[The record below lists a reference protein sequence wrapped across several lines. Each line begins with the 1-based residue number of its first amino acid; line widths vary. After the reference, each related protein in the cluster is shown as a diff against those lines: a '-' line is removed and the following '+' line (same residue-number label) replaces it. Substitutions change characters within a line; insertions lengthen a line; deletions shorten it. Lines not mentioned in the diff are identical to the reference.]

1 MTSGRLT
8 AFFMHT
14 LFGVAYCYGIQRQPP
29 VQPCAEICSYNSE
42 DTDWG
47 PAVNVQCG
55 ERNLRSV
62 PVSKHDK
69 PVSLLN
75 ASHNVLRTLEEDALS
90 SYESV
95 RYLYLQHCKI
105 VNINEKAFQRLENL
119 TVIDLA
125 SNRLTSISTNLFNCT
140 QKLDKLILRKNNLV
154 SLQWNAPILNGPSS
168 LSILDL
174 QSCQLSNISSITFSL
189 LPKLTFLDISRNN
202 LVLMNNDTL
211 TSHENL
217 KDVNLENNPW
227 QCGAMFEV
235 LMCWMHSKLAL
246 SHNRTVQCQYRNE
259 RWDIWSLE
267 NRSSLCR
274 PIKNKS
280 MGEFVTVMPAELT
293 TVSVGVSLS
302 PETSLDTP
310 RFVET
315 AVRADLTTVSLGV
328 PLSPKTSP
336 HTPRV
341 VETAVTTEAELGDLP
356 ENDTGSWASLL
367 PWNVNTLMVFV
378 ILPITLGGSVFVS
391 LIAVNYITKRRCVH
405 CPQHHMQGE
414 DNHLAACLDSTVP
427 FLNPQLQADLKDQP
441 LGYVHHVYE
450 EIR

>member
-1 MTSGRLT
+1 
-8 AFFMHT
+8 
-14 LFGVAYCYGIQRQPP
+14 
-29 VQPCAEICSYNSE
+29 
-42 DTDWG
+42 
-47 PAVNVQCG
+47 
-55 ERNLRSV
+55 
-62 PVSKHDK
+62 
-69 PVSLLN
+69 
-75 ASHNVLRTLEEDALS
+75 
-90 SYESV
+90 
-95 RYLYLQHCKI
+95 
-105 VNINEKAFQRLENL
+105 
-119 TVIDLA
+119 
-125 SNRLTSISTNLFNCT
+125 
-140 QKLDKLILRKNNLV
+140 
-154 SLQWNAPILNGPSS
+154 
-168 LSILDL
+168 
-174 QSCQLSNISSITFSL
+174 
-189 LPKLTFLDISRNN
+189 
-202 LVLMNNDTL
+202 
-211 TSHENL
+211 
-217 KDVNLENNPW
+217 
-227 QCGAMFEV
+227 
-235 LMCWMHSKLAL
+235 
-246 SHNRTVQCQYRNE
+246 
-259 RWDIWSLE
+259 
-267 NRSSLCR
+267 
-274 PIKNKS
+274 

-341 VETAVTTEAELGDLP
+341 VETAVTADLTTVSLGVPLSPKTSPHTPRVVETAVTTEAELGDLP
-356 ENDTGSWASLL
+356 ENETGSWASLL
-367 PWNVNTLMVFV
+367 LMVFV

>member
-1 MTSGRLT
+1 M
-8 AFFMHT
+8 
-14 LFGVAYCYGIQRQPP
+14 
-29 VQPCAEICSYNSE
+29 
-42 DTDWG
+42 
-47 PAVNVQCG
+47 
-55 ERNLRSV
+55 
-62 PVSKHDK
+62 
-69 PVSLLN
+69 
-75 ASHNVLRTLEEDALS
+75 
-90 SYESV
+90 
-95 RYLYLQHCKI
+95 
-105 VNINEKAFQRLENL
+105 
-119 TVIDLA
+119 
-125 SNRLTSISTNLFNCT
+125 
-140 QKLDKLILRKNNLV
+140 
-154 SLQWNAPILNGPSS
+154 
-168 LSILDL
+168 
-174 QSCQLSNISSITFSL
+174 
-189 LPKLTFLDISRNN
+189 
-202 LVLMNNDTL
+202 
-211 TSHENL
+211 
-217 KDVNLENNPW
+217 
-227 QCGAMFEV
+227 
-235 LMCWMHSKLAL
+235 
-246 SHNRTVQCQYRNE
+246 
-259 RWDIWSLE
+259 WSLE

-302 PETSLDTP
+302 PETIQYTP
-310 RFVET
+310 RVVET

-328 PLSPKTSP
+328 PLSPETSP

-405 CPQHHMQGE
+405 CPHHHIQGE